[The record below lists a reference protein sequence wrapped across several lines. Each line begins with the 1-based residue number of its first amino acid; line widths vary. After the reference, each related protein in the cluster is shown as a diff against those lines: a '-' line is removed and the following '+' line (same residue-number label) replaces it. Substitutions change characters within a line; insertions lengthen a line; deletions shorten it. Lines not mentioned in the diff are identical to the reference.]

1 MIELFRRIMGLPPGA
16 SSVSD
21 GVDALNAVLAL
32 ATAVVGV
39 VLGAYAFRLVRR
51 YRRTS
56 EEALT
61 ETLEAST
68 KHEAA
73 IVGFV
78 TVIFVAFW
86 VVGFSQY
93 GEMTTPPADAEPIYV
108 DAKQWMWRFGYP
120 DGRAT
125 EDVLTVPVGK
135 PIKLVMTSRDV
146 IHSFFVPA
154 FRVKQDVVPG
164 RAAVSWFT
172 ATKPGTYPIYCAEYC
187 GVSHSAMLGSVVVLS
202 VEDYEK
208 WKGAPSASPL
218 EHGREIATRRGCVA
232 CHSLD
237 GRPTVGPTFRGL
249 YGSERTLTDGRK
261 LLADD
266 EYLTRALMEPNADV
280 VAGFPTGMPT
290 YQGVLDPT
298 ETAALLELLRGL
310 K

>member
-1 MIELFRRIMGLPPGA
+1 MIELFRRIMRLPPGA

-21 GVDALNAVLAL
+21 PVDSLHATIAIASALVGLVLAM
-32 ATAVVGV
+32 
-39 VLGAYAFRLVRR
+39 YAFRLVRR
-51 YRRTS
+51 HRRRSATQ
-56 EEALT
+56 LT
-61 ETLEAST
+61 ERTAASM
-68 KHEAA
+68 KQEAA
-73 IVGFV
+73 IIGLVTFV
-78 TVIFVAFW
+78 FLAFW

-93 GEMTTPPADAEPIYV
+93 GDMTSPPADAELITV

-125 EDVLTVPVGK
+125 EDVLTVPAGK

-146 IHSFFVPA
+146 IHSFYVPA

-164 RAAVSWFT
+164 RPAMTWFT
-172 ATKPGTYPIYCAEYC
+172 ATKPGTYRIFCAEYC

-202 VEDYEK
+202 PEEYAK
-208 WKGAPSASPL
+208 WKGAPNVSPV
-218 EHGREIATRRGCVA
+218 EHGKEVAMRRGCVA

-237 GRPTVGPTFRGL
+237 GKPTVGPSFRGL

-261 LLADD
+261 ILADD

-280 VAGFPTGMPT
+280 VAGFPAGMPT